1 MKESPE
7 TRAQGTDP
15 ALPLRLRP
23 VPVLRAF
30 IKNDASEKQQ
40 KHGGELADFTTSL
53 RVVPITA
60 LAVLIGLSS
69 TGLAWLLLKLIG
81 LGTNL
86 FYYQRWATNM
96 ISPAANHLGW
106 LSVFVPVVG
115 ALIVGLMAR
124 YGSDKIRG
132 HGIPEA
138 MESILMNGSR
148 VQPKLAVLKP
158 VSAAIAIGSGGPFGA
173 EGPIIMTGGA
183 VGSIIAQLFHLTSAE
198 RKTLLV
204 AGASAGMAAVFAAPL
219 SAMLL
224 AIELLLFELKPRSV
238 VPVALASVTAGF
250 ARVFVLGAG
259 PLFPTAPDAGQ
270 FSTTTL
276 LACLLSGLLAGL
288 LAMVLS
294 KSIYAVEDWFSQLPI
309 HWMWWP
315 AIGGIV
321 VGAGG
326 LIFPRALGVGYD
338 VIGQFIKGDGPV
350 TLFIGILLVKS
361 IIWIASLGS
370 GTSGGVLAP
379 ILMIGGALGGL
390 EGLIFP
396 HNGAGFWPIVGMG
409 AVLAGALEAPFTAV
423 VFSLEL
429 TRDFNMAIPLSMACF
444 VAYGL
449 MVLTMKRSILTEK
462 IARRGYHL
470 SREYAVDPLEIFL
483 VKEAMR
489 TNISAFPLSV
499 RAEEAEQILLRT
511 RRSKQHLYP
520 VVDQQRNLVGVLTRK
535 RLEHLLDEGGLR
547 PEAVLEQAM
556 TLNPVTARPD
566 EPLRTVVYRMVETG
580 FTRFPVVEQDGT
592 LVGIVALEDLLSAR
606 VRALGEERDRD
617 RPLRLRLFAGDSGAA
632 NGKAAVGASS

>member
-1 MKESPE
+1 MKRLPE
-7 TRAQGTDP
+7 TTEAGE
-15 ALPLRLRP
+15 
-23 VPVLRAF
+23 
-30 IKNDASEKQQ
+30 NQQ
-40 KHGGELADFTTSL
+40 KHGGDLADFTTTI

-69 TGLAWLLLKLIG
+69 TALAWLLLKLIG
-81 LGTNL
+81 FCTNL
-86 FYYQRWATNM
+86 FYYQRLDGSLS
-96 ISPAANHLGW
+96 SPAGNHLGW
-106 LSVFVPVVG
+106 LAILVPVIG
-115 ALIVGLMAR
+115 ALVVGLMAR

-138 MESILMNGSR
+138 IESILMNGSR

-158 VSAAIAIGSGGPFGA
+158 VSAAVAIGSGGPFGA

-183 VGSIIAQLFHLTSAE
+183 VGSIIAQFFHLTSAE

-238 VPVALASVTAGF
+238 IPVAIASITAGF
-250 ARVFVLGAG
+250 ARVFVLGSG
-259 PLFPTAPDAGQ
+259 PLFPTTPHAAQ
-270 FSTTTL
+270 FSTATL
-276 LACLLSGLLAGL
+276 LGCLASGLLAGV
-288 LAMVLS
+288 LAMLLS
-294 KSIYAVEDWFSQLPI
+294 KSIYLVEDWFSELPL

-315 AIGGIV
+315 AIGGVV
-321 VGAGG
+321 VGIGG

-338 VIGQFIKGDGPV
+338 VIGELLQGNAPI
-350 TLFIGILLVKS
+350 TLFVGILLVKS

-396 HNGAGFWPIVGMG
+396 HNGAGFWPMVSMG
-409 AVLAGALEAPFTAV
+409 AVLAGTVEAPFTAV
-423 VFSLEL
+423 VFALEL
-429 TRDFNMAIPLSMACF
+429 TRDFNMLMPLAVGCF
-444 VAYGL
+444 VAYAF

-470 SREYAVDPLEIFL
+470 SREYAVDPLEAFL

-489 TNISAFPLSV
+489 TNVSAFPEAV
-499 RAEEAEQILLRT
+499 RAEEARHIFART

-520 VVDQQRNLVGVLTRK
+520 VIDSHRKLVGVTTGK
-535 RLEHLLDEGGLR
+535 RLRHLLDEGVLR
-547 PEAVLEQAM
+547 PEATLGDAVS
-556 TLNPVTARPD
+556 LNPVIARPD
-566 EPLRTVVYRMVETG
+566 EPLRAVVYRMVETG
-580 FTRFPVVEQDGT
+580 LTRFPVIDEDRK
-592 LVGIVALEDLLSAR
+592 LVGMVALEDMLSAR
-606 VRALGEERDRD
+606 VRTLGEERDRD
-617 RPLRLRLFAGDSGAA
+617 RPLRLRLFAGAA
-632 NGKAAVGASS
+632 EVETEKTAVQV